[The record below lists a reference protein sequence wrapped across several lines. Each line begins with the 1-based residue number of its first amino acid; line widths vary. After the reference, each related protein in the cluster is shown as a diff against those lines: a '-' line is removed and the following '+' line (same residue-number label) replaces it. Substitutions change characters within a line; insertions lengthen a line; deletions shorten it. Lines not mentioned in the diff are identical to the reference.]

1 MMKTKEGSKMDIQRL
16 IGIGGSEWIKD
27 GYHRIYFNLDI
38 MTEMI
43 GLDLSFYKTGN
54 IQSAR
59 LNGETISNSK
69 AKGLLMSING
79 KFWYDVKNDK
89 WCCKDMNVDRAREIK
104 QAILAK
110 LEV

>member
-1 MMKTKEGSKMDIQRL
+1 MDIQKL
-16 IGIGGSEWIKD
+16 IEIGGNEWIKD
-27 GYHRIYFNLDI
+27 EYHRIYFNLDV
-38 MTEMI
+38 MVEMI

-59 LNGETISNSK
+59 LNGDSISNSH
-69 AKGLLMSING
+69 AKRLLSSIDG

-89 WCCKDMNVDRAREIK
+89 WTCKNMDADRAREIK

-110 LEV
+110 IQAV